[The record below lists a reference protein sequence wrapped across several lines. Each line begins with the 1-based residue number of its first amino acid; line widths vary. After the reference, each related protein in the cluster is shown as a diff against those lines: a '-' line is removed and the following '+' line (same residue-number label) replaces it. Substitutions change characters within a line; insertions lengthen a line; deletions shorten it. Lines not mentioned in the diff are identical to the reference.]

1 MGSNK
6 EWLTESYT
14 IDSCNGFDDLNTGS
28 VVTSTTTSPW
38 PTGDQF
44 EFGFPVEE
52 TLMEKYPAL
61 RQAWEHY
68 QNVLK
73 MCKSKEAENEN

>member
-14 IDSCNGFDDLNTGS
+14 ADYNSFDDLNTAHA
-28 VVTSTTTSPW
+28 VTSTQTSPW

-44 EFGFPVEE
+44 NLPFDHNVE
-52 TLMEKYPAL
+52 LMNKYPAL
-61 RQAWEHY
+61 KQAWEHY
-68 QNVLK
+68 QTVLK
-73 MCKSKEAENEN
+73 MCNAKESENEN